1 MKKYSRYLVI
11 AFSFLLAA
19 FLIYVFRAI
28 VSYILIAWVVSMIGQ
43 PIVVFLKSK
52 VKMGKFRMG
61 PNLSAGLTLLFFFIM
76 FIAFLLLFVPLVVEQ
91 AANLADVD
99 YAAIA
104 DALNQP
110 FIELQARLERYGV
123 GTEESLEDLLQKSL
137 TGYFNPGGIAN
148 IFADALSV
156 AGNFLIGVFS
166 VLFIS
171 FFFLK
176 EEGLFVRVVTSL
188 VSKNFRPR
196 VTHALE
202 DISSLLSRYFAGIL
216 LQITLITIIVTVSLN
231 LLGVNNALLIGIFAA
246 LINVIPYLGPI
257 IGAAFGLMITVSSNL
272 DLSFYNEMLPMLL
285 KVMAV
290 FATMQLLDNFI
301 FQPFIFST
309 SVRAHPLE
317 IFLVIM
323 IGAQIQG
330 ITGMVLAIPTY
341 TVIRVVAREF
351 LNKFEIVQRITSR
364 MTREVKVEATRKKET
379 GSSGSD

>member
-1 MKKYSRYLVI
+1 MKKYSRYLVF

-43 PIVVFLKSK
+43 PVVVFLKRR
-52 VKMGKFRMG
+52 VKIGKYKMG
-61 PNLSAGLTLLFFFIM
+61 PNLSAAITLLMFFIM
-76 FIAFLLLFVPLVVEQ
+76 FVIFLLLFVPLAVEQ

-110 FIELQARLERYGV
+110 FVELQERLERIGV
-123 GTEESLEDLLQKSL
+123 SSDESLEDLLQKSM
-137 TGYFNPGGIAN
+137 TGYFNPGGIADF
-148 IFADALSV
+148 FAEAISV
-156 AGNFLIGVFS
+156 AGNLMIGIFS
-166 VLFIS
+166 VMFIS

-176 EEGLFVRVVTSL
+176 EEGLFGRVVMSL
-188 VSKNFRPR
+188 VSKPYRPKMA
-196 VTHALE
+196 HALDE
-202 DISSLLSRYFAGIL
+202 ISSLLSRYFTGIL

-231 LLGVNNALLIGIFAA
+231 LLGVPNALLIGLFAA

-257 IGAAFGLMITVSSNL
+257 IGAAFGIMITISSNL

-285 KVMAV
+285 KVMGV
-290 FATMQLLDNFI
+290 FATMQLMDNFI

-317 IFLVIM
+317 IFLVIL

-351 LNKFEIVQRITSR
+351 LNRFEIVQSITSR
-364 MTREVKVEATRKKET
+364 MSREVKAEAPPKSE
-379 GSSGSD
+379 GDSS

>member
-1 MKKYSRYLVI
+1 MKKYSRYLVF

-43 PIVVFLKSK
+43 PVVVFLKK
-52 VKMGKFRMG
+52 RVKFGKYRMG
-61 PNLSAGLTLLFFFIM
+61 PNLSAAITLLLFFIM
-76 FIAFLLLFVPLVVEQ
+76 FVIFLLMFVPLAVEQ
-91 AANLADVD
+91 AANLAEVD

-110 FIELQARLERYGV
+110 FVELQERLERYGV
-123 GTEESLEDLLQKSL
+123 SSDESLEDLLQKSL
-137 TGYFNPGGIAN
+137 TGYFNPGGIADFFAGA
-148 IFADALSV
+148 IFV
-156 AGNFLIGVFS
+156 AGNLLIGIFS
-166 VLFIS
+166 VMFIS

-176 EEGLFVRVVTSL
+176 EEGLFGRVVMSL
-188 VSKNFRPR
+188 VSKPYRPKMA
-196 VTHALE
+196 HALDE
-202 DISSLLSRYFAGIL
+202 ISSLLSRYFTGIL
-216 LQITLITIIVTVSLN
+216 LQITIITIIVTVSLN
-231 LLGVNNALLIGIFAA
+231 LLGVPNALLIGLFAA

-257 IGAAFGLMITVSSNL
+257 IGAAFGIMITISSNL
-272 DLSFYNEMLPMLL
+272 DLNFYNEMLPMLL
-285 KVMAV
+285 KVMGV
-290 FATMQLLDNFI
+290 FATMQLMDNFI

-317 IFLVIM
+317 IFLVIL

-351 LNKFEIVQRITSR
+351 LNRFEIVQRITSR
-364 MTREVKVEATRKKET
+364 MSREVKAEAPPKAGGDPT
-379 GSSGSD
+379 

>member
-11 AFSFLLAA
+11 GFSFLLAA
-19 FLIYVFRAI
+19 FIVYVFRAI
-28 VSYILIAWVVSMIGQ
+28 ISYILIAWVVSMIGQ
-43 PIVVFLKSK
+43 PMVVFLKNK
-52 VKMGKFRMG
+52 VKIGKFRMG
-61 PNLSAGLTLLFFFIM
+61 PNLSAAITLILFFVM
-76 FIAFLLLFVPLVVEQ
+76 FVMFLLLFVPLVVDQ

-137 TGYFNPGGIAN
+137 TGYFNPEGISN

-156 AGNFLIGVFS
+156 AGNFLIGIFS

-188 VSKNFRPR
+188 VSKSFRPR
-196 VTHALE
+196 VAHALE
-202 DISSLLSRYFAGIL
+202 DISSLLSRYFVGIL

-231 LLGVNNALLIGIFAA
+231 LLGVNNALLIGLFAA

-257 IGAAFGLMITVSSNL
+257 IGAAFGILITVSSNL
-272 DLSFYNEMLPMLL
+272 DLNFYNEMLPMLL
-285 KVMAV
+285 KVVAV
-290 FATMQLLDNFI
+290 FATMQLMDNFI

-330 ITGMVLAIPTY
+330 IIGMVLAIPTY

-351 LNKFEIVQRITSR
+351 LYKFEIVQTITSR
-364 MTREVKVEATRKKET
+364 MGREVKVEVPPEDNKPPT
-379 GSSGSD
+379 